1 MLSEIGKTAFAIIV
15 RKGELADGPRAGET
29 RRDPAVRERRR
40 KEFVSVRF
48 KDENFWLTQKAMGE
62 WFGCTADNI
71 SPHLKNIFA
80 EDELD
85 KDSVAEKFSV
95 AAADGEIPQGREVGG
110 RV

>member
-1 MLSEIGKTAFAIIV
+1 MDHEREKRGEIPLYENG
-15 RKGELADGPRAGET
+15 GE
-29 RRDPAVRERRR
+29 

-48 KDENFWLTQKAMGE
+48 KDENFRLTQKAMGE

-95 AAADGEIPQGREVGG
+95 TAADGEIPQGREVGG
-110 RV
+110 RF